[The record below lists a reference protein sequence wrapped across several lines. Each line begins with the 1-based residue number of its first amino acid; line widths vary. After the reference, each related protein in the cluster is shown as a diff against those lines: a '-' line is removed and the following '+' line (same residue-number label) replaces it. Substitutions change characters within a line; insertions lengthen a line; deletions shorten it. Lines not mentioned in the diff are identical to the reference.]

1 LISPA
6 LLDDLP
12 GLQAVDF
19 YDTVNAAIV
28 KEILELH
35 ATGQPV
41 HVEIL
46 KKHLGNED
54 WAARTAEIAAAV
66 PVASHVHHYHEIVR
80 TKAALR
86 RLRTVGEDLFDATRS
101 PKASP
106 EAILERSEVALSRI
120 RMGNDESEP
129 ITLVEAT
136 LAASNHVDKIQ
147 QRGQSAGVLTGLLDF
162 DRDMGGL
169 FPGELTILA
178 ARPGIGKTSFALQ
191 VADHISS
198 KGNLVYFASLEM
210 SAVELAIRLACSKS
224 GVSNRLVRTGRMTD
238 QNNHDLSEAMSR
250 QANNPLD
257 IHDKACLTVAEI
269 RRQIR
274 KRKKHGLTLC
284 VIDYLQLL
292 SADDR
297 RLPREQQVATLTKSL
312 KETAREY
319 EIPVICLC
327 QLNRLA
333 DGEEQPKLSHLR
345 ESGAIE
351 QDADMV
357 LFLAP
362 HTPTEKAANNASLIV
377 SKNRNGETGPIPLDW
392 DAGRT
397 RFSCHHHQQPHDE
410 FTEFSQ

>member
-1 LISPA
+1 MLKQNTNTIADQFGTMPPVDAEAERWVIGSILISPA

-129 ITLVEAT
+129 ITLV
-136 LAASNHVDKIQ
+136 
-147 QRGQSAGVLTGLLDF
+147 GDF
-162 DRDMGGL
+162 GSVK
-169 FPGELTILA
+169 P
-178 ARPGIGKTSFALQ
+178 
-191 VADHISS
+191 
-198 KGNLVYFASLEM
+198 
-210 SAVELAIRLACSKS
+210 
-224 GVSNRLVRTGRMTD
+224 
-238 QNNHDLSEAMSR
+238 
-250 QANNPLD
+250 
-257 IHDKACLTVAEI
+257 
-269 RRQIR
+269 RRQNPTTRPI
-274 KRKKHGLTLC
+274 G
-284 VIDYLQLL
+284 
-292 SADDR
+292 R
-297 RLPREQQVATLTKSL
+297 RP
-312 KETAREY
+312 
-319 EIPVICLC
+319 
-327 QLNRLA
+327 
-333 DGEEQPKLSHLR
+333 
-345 ESGAIE
+345 
-351 QDADMV
+351 
-357 LFLAP
+357 
-362 HTPTEKAANNASLIV
+362 
-377 SKNRNGETGPIPLDW
+377 DW
-392 DAGRT
+392 IA
-397 RFSCHHHQQPHDE
+397 
-410 FTEFSQ
+410 